1 MQTNMVNLLTVYNA
15 ALGEIFKNKA
25 RLESLWPVIFSIEQL
40 GYYLNASLK
49 FSDRSVLSERELA
62 QLLYVFETM
71 AIAADKGR
79 SLTNKEVPEIEG
91 YSKIRHEILDL
102 QKALRFSGEAT
113 SKSI

>member
-49 FSDRSVLSERELA
+49 FSDWSVLSERELA

-79 SLTNKEVPEIEG
+79 SLTNKVVPEIEG

-113 SKSI
+113 S